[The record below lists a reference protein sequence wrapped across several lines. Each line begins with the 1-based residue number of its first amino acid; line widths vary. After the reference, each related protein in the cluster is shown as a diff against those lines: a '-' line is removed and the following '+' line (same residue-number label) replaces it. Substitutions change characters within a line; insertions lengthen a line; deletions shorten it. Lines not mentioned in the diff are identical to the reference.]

1 MFHPRSSTIVA
12 CASRDDREEGHQK
25 RVVESVFFELSND
38 LVDSFGEDTSSK
50 EEEVWR
56 GTMIDTFV
64 DMHSSAGRPD
74 LTLIRSQRWY
84 VGARGGKGSKGPTQ
98 FPEICRKTGLSERS
112 RVRNKL
118 SPGNAST
125 AFSFSPPFSGRIF
138 KLSSFAANF
147 EYKRRDRA

>member
-1 MFHPRSSTIVA
+1 ME
-12 CASRDDREEGHQK
+12 RDDDRHL
-25 RVVESVFFELSND
+25 RRYAFECRPSRFDVNP
-38 LVDSFGEDTSSK
+38 VP
-50 EEEVWR
+50 EV
-56 GTMIDTFV
+56 I
-64 DMHSSAGRPD
+64 
-74 LTLIRSQRWY
+74 
-84 VGARGGKGSKGPTQ
+84 GARGGKGSKGPTQ

-138 KLSSFAANF
+138 KLPSFAANF